1 MSHSGEENQVS
12 EELFNTELTDE
23 ASAMD
28 DEQMSDEEIEKT
40 EEIEQQNTEAITE
53 EDFTEMTEEALTEI
67 TVEGSGKQATKKT
80 VTQDRITQLPIAK
93 IKHIIKLDPE
103 VKLVNAEAVFLITKA
118 TEYFI
123 KSLSKESFGFAAQ
136 NKKKTI
142 TKSHVDSALTM
153 LPVEL

>member
-40 EEIEQQNTEAITE
+40 EEIEQQNTEMTE
-53 EDFTEMTEEALTEI
+53 EEFTEMTEEALTEI

-80 VTQDRITQLPIAK
+80 VSQDRITQLPIAK